1 MPNASASHLSR
12 RGLLAAGGVIGIGA
26 ALSACGSGGSKS
38 SAGTAKAGSRA
49 WSFKDDRG
57 KVAKADSTPT
67 KIVAFT
73 GTAAA
78 LHDFGVE
85 VAGVFGPTK
94 TKDGKADVQ
103 AGDLDISKV
112 EILGNVWGEF
122 NVEKYAA
129 LGPQLLITGMYDK
142 GALWYVPDESKDKI
156 LKLAP
161 SVALMVARTSMPAA
175 LQRHAELAASLGA
188 DLEAKKVADAKAR
201 FEKAAARLRAAA
213 RANPKIRVLIGS
225 AGADLFYISTP
236 EPSAD
241 LRYFKELGVDI
252 VVPDKVDKQGWFE
265 SLSWENA
272 DKYPADII
280 MMDNRTSA
288 LQPAALK
295 SKPTWG
301 ELPAVKAGQVIPR
314 STTDPIF
321 SYDKCAPALDA
332 LAEAIENARKVG

>member
-1 MPNASASHLSR
+1 
-12 RGLLAAGGVIGIGA
+12 
-26 ALSACGSGGSKS
+26 
-38 SAGTAKAGSRA
+38 
-49 WSFKDDRG
+49 
-57 KVAKADSTPT
+57 
-67 KIVAFT
+67 
-73 GTAAA
+73 
-78 LHDFGVE
+78 
-85 VAGVFGPTK
+85 
-94 TKDGKADVQ
+94 
-103 AGDLDISKV
+103 
-112 EILGNVWGEF
+112 
-122 NVEKYAA
+122 
-129 LGPQLLITGMYDK
+129 MYDK

-161 SVALMVARTSMPAA
+161 STALMVARTSMPAV

-188 DLEAKKVADAKAR
+188 DLKAKKVTDAKTR

-213 RANPKIRVLIGS
+213 KANPKIRVLIGS
-225 AGADLFYISTP
+225 ASADLLYVSTP

-241 LRYFKELGVDI
+241 LRYFKELGVNI
-252 VVPDKVDKQGWFE
+252 VVPGKVDKQGWFE

-295 SKPTWG
+295 SKPTWR

-332 LAEAIENARKVG
+332 LAQAIENAKKVG

>member
-1 MPNASASHLSR
+1 MPNARASHFSR
-12 RGLLAAGGVIGIGA
+12 RGILAAGGVIGIGA
-26 ALSACGSGGSKS
+26 ALSACGSTDAKS
-38 SAGTAKAGSRA
+38 SGSAKSDTGP

-57 KVAKADSTPT
+57 ITAKADATPT

-78 LHDFGVE
+78 LHDYGVE
-85 VAGVFGPTK
+85 VTAVFGPTR

-103 AGDLDISKV
+103 AGDLDINKV

-142 GALWYVPDESKDKI
+142 GALWYVPDESKSKI

-161 SVALMVARTSMPAA
+161 STALMVARTSMPAA
-175 LQRHAELAASLGA
+175 LQRHAELAESLGA
-188 DLEAKKVADAKAR
+188 DLKAKKVTDAKAR
-201 FEKAAARLRAAA
+201 FEKAAARLRSAAK
-213 RANPKIRVLIGS
+213 ANPKIKVLIGS
-225 AGADLFYISTP
+225 ASADLLYISTP

-241 LRYFKELGVDI
+241 LRYFKELGVNI
-252 VVPDKVDKQGWFE
+252 VVPKKVDKTGWFE

-288 LQPAALK
+288 IQPSALK

-321 SYDKCAPALDA
+321 SYAKCAPALEA
-332 LAEAIENARKVG
+332 LAKAIETAKKVS